1 MYFYSSESPNW
12 LGAAGVLIQLS
23 GLTIA
28 LVARRQ
34 LGSFGTPHL
43 ATQEHQHVVQGGLY
57 AIVRHPLYAG
67 GLLSSLAWPIIY
79 GAPATLALTFAYRVL
94 MLRRRINVEEA
105 MMREKFGVEY
115 DAYAQ
120 ATRRLIPGVY

>member
-1 MYFYSSESPNW
+1 MVTALLSPTYRF
-12 LGAAGVLIQLS
+12 S
-23 GLTIA
+23 P
-28 LVARRQ
+28 ARY
-34 LGSFGTPHL
+34 G
-43 ATQEHQHVVQGGLY
+43 
-57 AIVRHPLYAG
+57 VRHPLYAG